1 MSETN
6 NNSKEDKLVT
16 AVNNLIKMNC
26 MSSLPKWK
34 QAVQLFQ
41 QHPFGSAIV
50 PPFPQHPFGSAI
62 APPFPQHASFQ
73 TQQQYQQY
81 QLYKQQKEYKEFEQY
96 KKQQNMHGTIQQ
108 QPYGSVTVPLYQQ
121 TPYGSVKVP
130 SSSQHHKAL
139 VDLTN
144 DKKIKKQKIYS
155 NNNGVFFLIF
165 LNNSNINIYI

>member
-34 QAVQLFQ
+34 QAVQSFQ

-96 KKQQNMHGTIQQ
+96 KKKQNMHGTIQQ
-108 QPYGSVTVPLYQQ
+108 Q
-121 TPYGSVKVP
+121 PYGSVKVP